1 MTYDIFVLQGLIDPS
16 KELAKIAK
24 KQEQLNTTV
33 TKLEKDA
40 SKADYES
47 KVPEDVRV
55 ANKEKLDAAIGE
67 LAKLKIAE
75 TALNAM

>member
-1 MTYDIFVLQGLIDPS
+1 MF
-16 KELAKIAK
+16 
-24 KQEQLNTTV
+24 
-33 TKLEKDA
+33 KLEKDA

-75 TALNAM
+75 IALKEM